1 MTAEAKRPSAR
12 TVKEAE
18 EIRSQV
24 SSAAAVVRLAISLGL
39 KAATGASGRFPVGQ
53 ILKSISGPASR
64 NCMLETLSR

>member
-12 TVKEAE
+12 TVREAA
-18 EIRSQV
+18 EIRSLA
-24 SSAAAVVRLAISLGL
+24 SSAAAVVLLAISLDL
-39 KAATGASGRFPVGQ
+39 KAATEASERFPVGQ